1 MHWLVSFPAGVS
13 DDEKEKT
20 WNLVNQRTTQDCTYS
35 VNDRLHVPKLRVGT
49 LDSLMALSDD
59 LVKVNVLMDGMVQ
72 KIKRQSFELGTS
84 GSLLVE
90 GVTPREYVKKFAW
103 DEAKYPSNRPL
114 KDTVEKIQDTVV
126 KVEDD
131 MKVKLSEYNQLKGL
145 LSTAARKST
154 GSLAVR
160 DLFGIVEPADV
171 QLESEYMTVLL
182 VVVSKFS
189 MKDWENT
196 YETLNAFVVPRSSKV
211 LHGDNEYNLVKV
223 VVFIKEVENFKAA
236 ARVKGFQVRDYNIAS
251 LEHGE
256 RVEELEGM
264 KEEAHVKKQH
274 LEDWCTT
281 AYGEVYSAWVHILV
295 IRLFVES
302 VLRYGL
308 PPSFVAGVMEPKAKT
323 EKRLKMLLTAFG
335 DPSWVSFKDDGSS
348 AGILGPVG
356 ESDSL
361 PYVCFNLQLEE

>member
-1 MHWLVSFPAGVS
+1 MYWLVSFPAGTT

-20 WNLVNQRTTQDCTYS
+20 WNLLNQRTTQDCTYS

-49 LDSLMALSDD
+49 LDSLMGLSDD
-59 LVKVNVLMDGMVQ
+59 LVKVNVMMDSVVQ
-72 KIKRQSFELGTS
+72 KLKRQAFELGTS
-84 GSLLVE
+84 DSLLVE
-90 GVTPREYVKKFAW
+90 GVSPKSYVKNFSW

-114 KDTVEKIQDTVV
+114 KDTVEKIQETVV

-131 MKVKLSEYNQLKGL
+131 MKVKLSEYTQLKGL

-160 DLFGIVEPADV
+160 DLFGIVDPEDV
-171 QLESEYMTVLL
+171 RLDSEYMTVLL
-182 VVVSKFS
+182 VVVSKFNI
-189 MKDWENT
+189 KEWDTT
-196 YETLNAFVVPRSSKV
+196 YERLNKFVVPRSSKI
-211 LHGDNEYNLVKV
+211 LHEDNEYNLVKV
-223 VVFIKEVENFKAA
+223 VVFEKEVDAFKAS
-236 ARVKGFQVRDYNIAS
+236 ARAKGFQVRDYDIAS

-264 KEEAHVKKQH
+264 KEEAMVKKNQ
-274 LEDWCTT
+274 LEEWCTT

-308 PPSFVAGVMEPKAKT
+308 PPSFVAGIMEPRAKT
-323 EKRLKMLLTAFG
+323 EKRLRMLLEAFG
-335 DPSWVSFKDDGSS
+335 DGAWVDLKDDGNS

-356 ESDSL
+356 ETDSL
-361 PYVCFNLQLEE
+361 PYVCFNLELEE